1 MGLGRWPAAPA
12 RLVGVFVFLI
22 RISLHSLG
30 DRNNHDY
37 IIEFF
42 NIVPLN
48 EFLIYRNLGCLDCQ
62 GNGRLDLHLYS

>member
-22 RISLHSLG
+22 KISLRSHG

-42 NIVPLN
+42 TSFHSMN
-48 EFLIYRNLGCLDCQ
+48 F
-62 GNGRLDLHLYS
+62 